1 MVRLQ
6 KNEKVKVIVA
16 AALIIALIAAPLV
29 YLGGQQARVS
39 NVLSGLNI
47 DLGDILLN
55 RDARNAAHRT
65 TVDSPIDERWTFDAE
80 SVKAL
85 DITWNVGSVSV
96 KRGTGDQVA
105 VHERVGIGTYDMDP
119 TKATVKLDEG
129 TGTLSVDDGLPKG
142 IDSTYD
148 LPPMELEIELPQ
160 GVALGSVS
168 LKSTVASLSLA
179 DLACDNLDVAT
190 VSSDVTVS
198 TLDAGGVSVA
208 TISGAIAL
216 DGSAMGSLDIST
228 VSGDIKVSPTGSL
241 PPSLD
246 ASTTSGAILLDLP
259 DDAGFTL
266 TSDRVSGSFSSA
278 LGETAEN
285 GPSARVVAGD
295 GAAKITAD
303 SVSGSVTVR

>member
-1 MVRLQ
+1 MGD
-6 KNEKVKVIVA
+6 I
-16 AALIIALIAAPLV
+16 
-29 YLGGQQARVS
+29 VS
-39 NVLSGLNI
+39 NGGAQGS
-47 DLGDILLN
+47 
-55 RDARNAAHRT
+55 AHRT

-105 VHERVGIGTYDMDP
+105 VHERLGVGTYDMDP

-142 IDSTYD
+142 IDSTFD

-216 DGSAMGSLDIST
+216 DGSATGSLDIST

-246 ASTTSGAILLDLP
+246 TSTTSGVILLDLP

-278 LGETAEN
+278 LGETTEN